1 MPIKGSIVHPGRW
14 DSELNPIPCDR
25 YNNAELTI
33 FLRVFLQTAQ
43 SGRRSRPGYCPRVG
57 DGRGGV
63 RPGPW
68 DRPENRPLERRCLE
82 SLARALRA
90 GNSELLERQILVS
103 CYPCL
108 LRIGL
113 YGQECHLPPEHL
125 VPGLI

>member
-33 FLRVFLQTAQ
+33 FLRGFLQQANPAGGAAQGTAREW
-43 SGRRSRPGYCPRVG
+43 GT
-57 DGRGGV
+57 DGGGV

-68 DRPENRPLERRCLE
+68 DRPENRPLERGCLE
-82 SLARALRA
+82 SMARALRA
-90 GNSELLERQILVS
+90 GNSELLGRQILVS

-113 YGQECHLPPEHL
+113 YRQECHLPPEYL
-125 VPGLI
+125 VPV